1 MIQLTDELAL
11 MTDDY
16 NYIVGKPQHY
26 KDGRTFIRRGKYY
39 STIAQAVRGAVRLT
53 MRAGVADGSITSLR
67 DFIERQEELE
77 KRLAALVAPL
87 E

>member
-1 MIQLTDELAL
+1 MIQLTDELVL
-11 MTDDY
+11 MADGY
-16 NYIVGKPQHY
+16 NYVIGKPYQNREGKTHMLQP
-26 KDGRTFIRRGKYY
+26 KYY